1 MVIGLAMV
9 KVILLLLAT
18 PPTVTTTLT
27 TPFESPLG
35 TTAVMDLLPQAVV
48 DATVPPNVMVLPV
61 PFVLPKLF
69 PVTVTDVP
77 DGPEVGERLVMLGAA
92 ANSEAEVR
100 MTNEKAVKARST
112 ARQVERILSPSIPIC
127 ASAQPADTA
136 AVRHGLNRY
145 KGQ

>member
-1 MVIGLAMV
+1 MVNV
-9 KVILLLLAT
+9 TLLLLAT

-27 TPFESPLG
+27 TPFDNPEG

-48 DATVPPNVMVLPV
+48 DATAPPNVMVLV
-61 PFVLPKLF
+61 PLLLPKLF

-100 MTNEKAVKARST
+100 MMNEKAVKARST
-112 ARQVERILSPSIPIC
+112 ARQVERITIPLDPIW
-127 ASAQPADTA
+127 ASAQLADTCRSEA
-136 AVRHGLNRY
+136 WFEPL
-145 KGQ
+145 QTLE